1 MIDHLKINIRT
12 LLEQQE
18 EKNYY
23 KRERVSN
30 FCNNNYIEYKSKGD
44 KNRNLSLDEFLNKI
58 KPYLRNIIID
68 LQNFDTWKIQL
79 TVAINF
85 ISSTDT
91 EKEHVM
97 DSKSDNIK
105 FISYNDATEVVKE
118 LFDSLKSRY
127 QNNLETSM
135 QKIEFTFDSVQTV
148 YYKCHKVNFMH

>member
-12 LLEQQE
+12 LFEQQE
-18 EKNYY
+18 EKDYY

-30 FCNNNYIEYKSKGD
+30 FWNNNYIEYKSKGD
-44 KNRNLSLDEFLNKI
+44 KNRNSSLDEFLNKI

-97 DSKSDNIK
+97 HSKSDNMKFCLTMMQLKLLKNSLIHLNQGIK
-105 FISYNDATEVVKE
+105 TI
-118 LFDSLKSRY
+118 
-127 QNNLETSM
+127 
-135 QKIEFTFDSVQTV
+135 
-148 YYKCHKVNFMH
+148 